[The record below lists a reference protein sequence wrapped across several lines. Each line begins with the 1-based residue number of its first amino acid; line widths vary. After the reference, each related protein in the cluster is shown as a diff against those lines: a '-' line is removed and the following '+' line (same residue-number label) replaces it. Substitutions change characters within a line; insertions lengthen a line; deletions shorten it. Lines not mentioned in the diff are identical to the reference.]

1 MSIRATIISFVIRH
15 TMKKQFANIDDV
27 EAFRARMKT
36 SARMTPA
43 IPTNVSCTP
52 VDVDGVACEWITG
65 EHTIQDRVLM
75 YLHGGG
81 YVFGGPD
88 SHRDVAY
95 RLGAASGMRVLLVD
109 YRLAPESQFPAAL
122 EDATS
127 CYRWLLEEGFAPE
140 KIAIGGDSAGGGLT
154 VATMVNLKNLG
165 LALPG
170 AAILLS
176 PWTDLSGSGDS
187 VIKNA
192 RSDPMLSAAA
202 LDTFATFYLG
212 DRDRRA
218 PLASP
223 LFADLSGL
231 PPVLI
236 QVGSTEILLSDA
248 QRLADKIRAAGG
260 KALIDVWPK
269 MPHVFQ
275 VFAAR
280 IPEGKRAIV
289 KLGDFLTS
297 HTGQH
302 HA

>member
-27 EAFRARMKT
+27 EAFRARMQT

-43 IPTNVSCTP
+43 VPATVSCTP
-52 VDVDGVACEWITG
+52 VDVGGVACEWITG
-65 EHTIQDRVLM
+65 EYTDEDRVLM

-140 KIAIGGDSAGGGLT
+140 KIAIGGDSAGGGLA

-165 LALPG
+165 LPLPG

-192 RSDPMLSAAA
+192 QSDPMLSPAA
-202 LDTFATFYLG
+202 LNTFATFYLG

-275 VFAAR
+275 VLAAR

-289 KLGDFLTS
+289 QLGDFLKS